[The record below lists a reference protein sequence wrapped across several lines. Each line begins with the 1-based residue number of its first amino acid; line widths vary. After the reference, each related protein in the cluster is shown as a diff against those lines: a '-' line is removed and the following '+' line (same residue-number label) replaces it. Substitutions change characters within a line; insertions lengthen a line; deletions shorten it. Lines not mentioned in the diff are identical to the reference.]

1 MLEDVFDQLYC
12 NIVKFLQFLK
22 TVSYFNVIMPDL
34 ILIMIICCLR
44 NIHNHHHICGKG
56 DAFIQRSL
64 MNIQNRI
71 YLKYI
76 FVFLSLLKNKLRLLM
91 SPNFAWLSK

>member
-1 MLEDVFDQLYC
+1 MYLFNQLYC
-12 NIVKFLQFLK
+12 NIVKLLKKLK
-22 TVSYFNVIMPDL
+22 TVSYFNFFEGKAEFVIMPDL
-34 ILIMIICCLR
+34 ILIMIIYCLR

-71 YLKYI
+71 YFKYI
-76 FVFLSLLKNKLRLLM
+76 FFVTM
-91 SPNFAWLSK
+91 